1 MKPIAQLNDRRG
13 SSDFLSNGQ
22 PGRFPLIEWSY
33 QKFSLDRFHGD
44 SNDSRRSFLNI
55 SRDYFAHEARRNFV
69 AEVAFFLVM
78 AAIFASAFIEG
89 ARAVIRFLHLIAA

>member
-22 PGRFPLIEWSY
+22 SGRFPLIEWSY
-33 QKFSLDRFHGD
+33 QQFSLDRSYGGSGD
-44 SNDSRRSFLNI
+44 SRPSFLNI
-55 SRDYFAHEARRNFV
+55 SRDYFRYEARRDFL

-78 AAIFASAFIEG
+78 AAILASAFVEG
-89 ARAVIRFLHLIAA
+89 ARVIIHTLQLPPA

>member
-22 PGRFPLIEWSY
+22 PRRFPLIEWSY
-33 QKFSLDRFHGD
+33 QQFSLDRFYGG
-44 SNDSRRSFLNI
+44 SSDSRRSFLNI
-55 SRDYFAHEARRNFV
+55 SRDYFRYEARRDFL

-78 AAIFASAFIEG
+78 VALLASAFIEG
-89 ARAVIRFLHLIAA
+89 ARVIIHVLQLSPA